1 MSNPV
6 SNPVIHIVNGFLNPH
21 GGSEQEALYLGRL
34 LAERAD
40 VRLWASSSRCSPE
53 LASQYG
59 IRKIGLGAGNRPDSG
74 VYVFVGA
81 HWRRRLWPYLSKAP
95 ARLIYVFNTFHPKI
109 LSLTSAHPPLLRWPK
124 TEYVFISEFQ
134 KQLLGVE
141 GEVQPSPIDIRLFAP
156 APGPSTS
163 RTSLAIGRLSRD
175 TADKHDPED
184 LALYRSWAQ
193 EGAEVRLQGATCLRD
208 AFDAASGAVP
218 SVQLLAE
225 GAMPAVDFLRSLDV
239 FYYRTGA
246 HVETFGRVVLEA
258 MACALP
264 VVCHRRGGYAEC
276 IRHGENGFLFDSTD
290 EARGIV
296 RRLMADPSLR
306 ASVGAR
312 ARETVESMYSSEA
325 VERRTRFYLSGP
337 RAQDRSAS
345 DH

>member
-1 MSNPV
+1 
-6 SNPVIHIVNGFLNPH
+6 
-21 GGSEQEALYLGRL
+21 
-34 LAERAD
+34 
-40 VRLWASSSRCSPE
+40 
-53 LASQYG
+53 
-59 IRKIGLGAGNRPDSG
+59 
-74 VYVFVGA
+74 
-81 HWRRRLWPYLSKAP
+81 
-95 ARLIYVFNTFHPKI
+95 
-109 LSLTSAHPPLLRWPK
+109 
-124 TEYVFISEFQ
+124 
-134 KQLLGVE
+134 
-141 GEVQPSPIDIRLFAP
+141 
-156 APGPSTS
+156 
-163 RTSLAIGRLSRD
+163 
-175 TADKHDPED
+175 
-184 LALYRSWAQ
+184 
-193 EGAEVRLQGATCLRD
+193 
-208 AFDAASGAVP
+208 
-218 SVQLLAE
+218 VQLLAE

-337 RAQDRSAS
+337 RAQDGSAP